1 MNKRIRKKIA
11 KRQISEAIQGLVDF
25 AYNQKRQQEE
35 ITQQLVEAFG
45 RYYEQKRRKE
55 ELTQSPM

>member
-11 KRQISEAIQGLVDF
+11 KRQIAEAIQGLVDF

-35 ITQQLVEAFG
+35 IIQQLVEAFG
-45 RYYEQKRRKE
+45 RYYEQKRGKE

>member
-11 KRQISEAIQGLVDF
+11 KRQIAEA
-25 AYNQKRQQEE
+25 
-35 ITQQLVEAFG
+35 TQQLVEAFG

>member
-11 KRQISEAIQGLVDF
+11 KRQIAEAIQGLVDF

-35 ITQQLVEAFG
+35 IIQQLAEAFG
-45 RYYEQKRRKE
+45 RYYEQKRGKE